1 MSNRFFVMGADG
13 KFRKY
18 DDQCDI
24 TIHFE
29 SEKKRDN
36 FIQFLKDLKD
46 FDIKLPGQQE
56 DKHEG

>member
-18 DDQCDI
+18 DDQYDI

-29 SEKKRDN
+29 SEKERDN
-36 FIQFLKDLKD
+36 FIQFLKNLKD
-46 FDIKLPGQQE
+46 FDIKLPGQQA
-56 DKHEG
+56 DKEK